1 MPPRLKSIK
10 IKGYRPFRDFSAQ
23 LGSLEVIVGANGSG
37 KSSLFEFLRFLR
49 DSMSDEIPPEI
60 IPGSIGQ
67 RIFHSPGPEKFS
79 WDIEHEYASDLPSR
93 YLEYEGEL
101 MGPAGNPHLLHETL
115 RDLYAEGKKA
125 NICMKFE
132 GINGFIV
139 GSPTAGKRE
148 PFLKKWNQLA
158 LSLANNPLMGACYD
172 LRERILHWRFY
183 NSFDISRDKIR
194 RPVLI
199 EQTPILDE
207 DAGNLGTVL
216 NCLKLEHES
225 VFDEIQQHLR
235 SAVPGFKGLMVKP
248 YGAPGH
254 VMTFWQEDGVGID
267 LTLADLSDGVLQ
279 LICWMALCLQPN
291 LPSLI
296 CIDEPEQGVHPRT
309 LPFLAGLLKK
319 ASNRT
324 QILLATHS
332 SYFLTQF
339 DISRIAVMRKENGAA
354 EFRKPRDSK
363 VLTSMLEDFGKEE
376 IEALHIS
383 DELEYFA

>member
-1 MPPRLKSIK
+1 
-10 IKGYRPFRDFSAQ
+10 
-23 LGSLEVIVGANGSG
+23 
-37 KSSLFEFLRFLR
+37 
-49 DSMSDEIPPEI
+49 
-60 IPGSIGQ
+60 
-67 RIFHSPGPEKFS
+67 
-79 WDIEHEYASDLPSR
+79 
-93 YLEYEGEL
+93 
-101 MGPAGNPHLLHETL
+101 
-115 RDLYAEGKKA
+115 
-125 NICMKFE
+125 MKFD

-139 GSPTAGKRE
+139 SSPNAGKRE

-158 LSLANNPLMGACYD
+158 LSLANNPLMGSCYN

-183 NSFDISRDKIR
+183 NSFTINRDKIR

-235 SAVPGFKGLMVKP
+235 SAIPGFKGLTVKA

-254 VMTFWQEDGVGID
+254 VMAFWQEDGIESD
-267 LTLADLSDGVLQ
+267 LTLTDLSDGVLQ
-279 LICWMALCLQPN
+279 LICWMVLCLQPK

-296 CIDEPEQGVHPRT
+296 CIDEPDQGLHPRT
-309 LPFLAGLLKK
+309 LPLLAGLLEK
-319 ASNRT
+319 ASDRT

-339 DISRIAVMRKENGAA
+339 DISRIAVMRKKNG
-354 EFRKPRDSK
+354 ESMLLKPKDSK
-363 VLTSMLEDFGKEE
+363 ALMGILEDFGPEE
-376 IEALHIS
+376 IRVLHLS
-383 DELEYFA
+383 DELEILA